1 MEYGRFD
8 GAPDYATQSR
18 WMGIGA
24 LLLLG
29 FGLLQILIGTVALKT
44 APALNTHTVLFVSG
58 LVNLLIG
65 AWTRTSA
72 RSLGRMAP
80 LSASAMEAMD
90 GKQLGDLLDAASRLQ
105 RIYRLQIASTAV
117 ALVFGLVAGVIA

>member
-44 APALNTHTVLFVSG
+44 APALNTHSVLFVSG

-80 LSASAMEAMD
+80 LSASAMQAMD

>member
-24 LLLLG
+24 LLLVG
-29 FGLLQILIGTVALKT
+29 FGLLQILVGTIALKA
-44 APALNTHTVLFVSG
+44 APSLNTHSVLFISG

-65 AWTRTSA
+65 VWTRASA
-72 RSLGRMAP
+72 RALARMAP
-80 LSASAMEAMD
+80 LSASAMQALE
-90 GKQLGDLLDAASRLQ
+90 GKQLAELLDAASRLQ

-117 ALVFGLVAGVIA
+117 ALVFGLVAGVIP

>member
-29 FGLLQILIGTVALKT
+29 FGLLQILVGTVAVQV
-44 APALNTHTVLFVSG
+44 APSLNTHSVLFVSG

-65 AWTRTSA
+65 AWTRASA

-80 LSASAMEAMD
+80 LSASAMQALD
-90 GKQLGDLLDAASRLQ
+90 GNQLADLLDAASRLQ
-105 RIYRLQIASTAV
+105 RIYRLQIASTAA